1 MSPLHSCSICSATF
15 AEGEGLTLDVS
26 STGSS
31 RRIGGYCRVR
41 CRDAARALLALGALE
56 VGASPERQ
64 ARREMTA
71 LLSRVPRTAVRHR
84 DSRLEEVA
92 LDLVLA
98 GGGAAVVRRRHGPLI
113 GSDHWPVIAEIQY
126 SRLP

>member
-31 RRIGGYCRVR
+31 RRIGGYCQIR
-41 CRDAARALLALGALE
+41 CRDAARALLALGELE

-64 ARREMTA
+64 AHRDKVAHA
-71 LLSRVPRTAVRHR
+71 LLIKWRRGEGPEPA
-84 DSRLEEVA
+84 A
-92 LDLVLA
+92 VLA
-98 GGGAAVVRRRHGPLI
+98 AAQRGL
-113 GSDHWPVIAEIQY
+113 
-126 SRLP
+126 LN

>member
-64 ARREMTA
+64 AQRDQVAQA
-71 LLSRVPRTAVRHR
+71 LLVKWRRGEGPDPA
-84 DSRLEEVA
+84 A
-92 LDLVLA
+92 VLA
-98 GGGAAVVRRRHGPLI
+98 AAQRSVPA
-113 GSDHWPVIAEIQY
+113 S
-126 SRLP
+126 